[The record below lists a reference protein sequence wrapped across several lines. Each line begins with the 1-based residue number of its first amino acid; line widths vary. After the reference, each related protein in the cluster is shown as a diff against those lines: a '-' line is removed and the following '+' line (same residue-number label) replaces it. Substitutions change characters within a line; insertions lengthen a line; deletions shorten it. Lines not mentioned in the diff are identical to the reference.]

1 MKSYNVDS
9 IVSEFLAK
17 IEVSRISSVQ
27 LWNPWQI
34 MLDLNEGKLVALDV
48 SDMNK
53 MITYFA
59 AHGIEKAGYK
69 IALLSGGIST
79 IKKVAGS
86 SNDDND
92 DNDTNDIDI
101 IV

>member
-9 IVSEFLAK
+9 IVSEFLSK
-17 IEVSRISSVQ
+17 VDVSRVSSKGVQ

-48 SDMNK
+48 ADADK
-53 MITYFA
+53 MLSYFI
-59 AHGIEKAGYK
+59 AHGISKDGYSIK
-69 IALLSGGIST
+69 LLAGGIVS

-92 DNDTNDIDI
+92 DISIDI